1 MCQSFGGSSVCLA
14 CCVRWGM
21 AIACFLATSTE
32 SAPYC
37 IPPALHPALLVL
49 QLKLV
54 APTHAIVKRSEEGEA
69 AFDRAASAVSA

>member
-1 MCQSFGGSSVCLA
+1 ML
-14 CCVRWGM
+14 
-21 AIACFLATSTE
+21 
-32 SAPYC
+32 
-37 IPPALHPALLVL
+37 IPPARHPALLVL